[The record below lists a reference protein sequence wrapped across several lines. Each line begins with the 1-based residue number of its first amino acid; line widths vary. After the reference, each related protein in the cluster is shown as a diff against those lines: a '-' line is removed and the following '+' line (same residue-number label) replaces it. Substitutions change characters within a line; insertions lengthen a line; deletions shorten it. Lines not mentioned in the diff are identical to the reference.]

1 MSYVLT
7 DLKNFLDGGMS
18 TVETKL
24 LLLKRITYALLEEHT
39 ISRDSDAE
47 KAACLS
53 INFTDVSAGRE
64 INLTHYKFSVFG
76 TRRRIKILF
85 FQLFHYFLDK
95 NIGEFF

>member
-1 MSYVLT
+1 
-7 DLKNFLDGGMS
+7 MS
-18 TVETKL
+18 TVETRL

-39 ISRDSDAE
+39 ISNSE

-64 INLTHYKFSVFG
+64 INLTHYKFSVFC
-76 TRRRIKILF
+76 TRRRIKILS

>member
-24 LLLKRITYALLEEHT
+24 LLLKRITYALFEEHT

-64 INLTHYKFSVFG
+64 INLIHKFSVFC
-76 TRRRIKILF
+76 TRRQIKILS